1 VAKTEVKEEVTEIKT
16 EDGLPVEETT
26 IEEEKTLIKGIKR
39 EAEEDEEKL
48 VETKHNVVKKARR
61 RKKASY

>member
-48 VETKHNVVKKARR
+48 VETKHNIVKRTKR